1 MGNADIEYVQFAVD
15 RQTCLLVKFTTIGI
29 SQVPNVFFAN
39 VIFFCRRSREWEV
52 LVCDVTTRYIFM
64 AAKIK
69 TFRSRFW
76 GSDFTSIAM
85 TIEVQNMMEM
95 LFYNKGSKIC
105 LLLEYLFSNCH
116 QHYQRFHLISIG
128 NIGKINFCK
137 IVQC

>member
-1 MGNADIEYVQFAVD
+1 MLYFSADDLESGKCWYVTSQ
-15 RQTCLLVKFTTIGI
+15 LVI
-29 SQVPNVFFAN
+29 
-39 VIFFCRRSREWEV
+39 
-52 LVCDVTTRYIFM
+52 YM

-85 TIEVQNMMEM
+85 TIEMQNMMEM

-116 QHYQRFHLISIG
+116 QYYQHFHLISIG
-128 NIGKINFCK
+128 NIGKINICK
-137 IVQC
+137 IVQG